1 MPSLPSPVL
10 RALQGLSDSSGRTLV
25 IAGPPMSG
33 KSALLESVRQLLKAK
48 GARVVELRGSYRSRS
63 IPYGALDGLRGG
75 PPVER
80 PAGEPGDNA
89 EVSAEEGAPA
99 AVPMAPL
106 GYIPERLPTS
116 GRRSRGER
124 ARTTFLGQAVRGRS
138 ANEGNPEAYWAELLE
153 EFRRPDAHPVAI
165 LVEDGSIFDP
175 DSREFVTAL
184 TRRARYRPI
193 LIAIALDTS
202 VPGFV
207 TWEDAL
213 FGRGDVDWIRF
224 SESSPDPREAHRLK
238 NLFDDIPEAT
248 QRVVGYVAL
257 LGGSVGE
264 VVLSRVSRLTFPQ
277 LGEALL
283 PATGVGLVKVQ
294 EGKVSIPHHA
304 WIPLVGDLIPE
315 KQRRQMHL
323 EIARALAALSPEPSL
338 ARRTE
343 VARHYYEWDPGPMA
357 LHQLLEA
364 AELNLQLLAFDSAEE
379 LLTRALE
386 CLAGVEPAER
396 TVLEP
401 ELRLLHARALF
412 PAGRLDE
419 AVGELRA
426 GISGALQA
434 GIPASSLVE
443 WVEPLVPLMRVV
455 GPRPPL
461 ATAVGELAERC
472 HDSDSIEA
480 EVLFEALIAE
490 FHHERNR
497 LPEAQAESQRAAG
510 LARKIPEPHLQGMAL
525 LAVALS
531 RIEGTA
537 EEQVIAER
545 FLSAARQL
553 LGKSRRWELDH
564 VAQDLEARLLEAQGQ
579 GKQARL
585 LRERSLA
592 TLQRQKLLAIEIYHQ
607 LGIAESLLDQGTT
620 KGVESPLARARTI
633 SETLHL
639 LPPSP
644 ALIRTWLLEGRLLV
658 QTEDPGG
665 ARERWS
671 AIVEEPGPAAIPRL
685 RAEALVRL
693 ALLDLAGGRVE
704 EASALLARVRSP
716 DLAPALPVPWQQ
728 ALDSIESWA
737 PKSRS
742 GGGRLPPAPSPSAKG
757 DPEHGK

>member
-1 MPSLPSPVL
+1 VPSLPSPVL
-10 RALQGLSDSSGRTLV
+10 RAMQGLADNSGRTIV

-33 KSALLESVRQLLKAK
+33 KTALLDSVRQLVKAK

-63 IPYGALDGLRGG
+63 IPFGALDGLRGG
-75 PPVER
+75 ANGES
-80 PAGEPGDNA
+80 PASDSEGSPDA
-89 EVSAEEGAPA
+89 PTEEGAPP
-99 AVPMAPL
+99 AVPMVPL
-106 GYIPERLPTS
+106 GYIPERLPGS

-124 ARTTFLGQAVRGRS
+124 ARTTFLGQPVRGRS
-138 ANEGNPEAYWAELLE
+138 ANEGNPDAYWAELLE
-153 EFRRPDAHPVAI
+153 EFRRPEPHPVAI
-165 LVEDGSIFDP
+165 LVDDGSIFDP
-175 DSREFVTAL
+175 DSREFVTSL
-184 TRRARYRPI
+184 TRRARYRSL

-213 FGRGDVDWIRF
+213 LGRGDVDWVRF
-224 SESSPDPREAHRLK
+224 SESGADPREGHRLK
-238 NLFDDIPEAT
+238 NLFDDIPEIT

-304 WIPLVGDLIPE
+304 WIPLVGDLLPE
-315 KQRRQMHL
+315 KQRREMHL

-343 VARHYYEWDPGPMA
+343 VARHYYEWYPGPMA

-379 LLTRALE
+379 LLTMAIE

-412 PAGRLDE
+412 PAARLEE
-419 AVGELRA
+419 AVSELRA

-434 GIPASSLVE
+434 GIPPSSLIE

-461 ATAVGELAERC
+461 ATALGELAERC
-472 HDSDSIEA
+472 HDSDAIEV

-490 FHHERNR
+490 YHNERNR
-497 LPEAQAESQRAAG
+497 RSDAQAESQRAAG

-531 RIEGTA
+531 RIEGTPD
-537 EEQVIAER
+537 EQAIAER
-545 FLSAARQL
+545 FLAAARHL
-553 LGKSRRWELDH
+553 LGRSRRWELDH
-564 VAQDLEARLLEAQGQ
+564 VAQDLEARLLELQGSA
-579 GKQARL
+579 KQARL

-592 TLQRQKLLAIEIYHQ
+592 SLQRQKLLAIEIYHQ
-607 LGIAESLLDQGTT
+607 LGIAESLLDLGST
-620 KGVESPLARARTI
+620 KGVESPLARARMI

-644 ALIRTWLLEGRLLV
+644 ALLRTWLLEGRLRA
-658 QTEDPGG
+658 QSDDHEG

-671 AIVEEPGPAAIPRL
+671 AIAEEPGPAGIPRL

-693 ALLDLAGGRVE
+693 ALLALTSGRAEEGAELLQKLRAGEVARALPPSWIEGLPGVE
-704 EASALLARVRSP
+704 E
-716 DLAPALPVPWQQ
+716 
-728 ALDSIESWA
+728 WA
-737 PKSRS
+737 AASRS
-742 GGGRLPPAPSPSAKG
+742 GGGRLPPPASPKS
-757 DPEHGK
+757 